1 MTTTKTSKG
10 NRRGQAP
17 GLSSSGKNSGSSG
30 KKPQGGR
37 KGRKPVAPVR
47 VGKDRNWGPI
57 LMFVAVGVVAAAIIG
72 YAFWAQRS
80 TEVQEWQERAAAI
93 EGIINYRESN
103 PEVMSPEYRRHVS
116 GTQVYD
122 TSPPVAG
129 PHNEA
134 WQNCQGD
141 VYSGQVPNEHAV
153 HSLEHGAIW
162 ITYNPDTLPSDQ
174 VETLA
179 DLVRQSGDRIFMSQ
193 YPGLETPISLQAWG
207 YQLFVEDASDP
218 RINEFIRALRVNTS
232 LEGMT
237 ASCSGGVSIIGNTP
251 LG

>member
-10 NRRGQAP
+10 NRRGQATGP
-17 GLSSSGKNSGSSG
+17 GSGG
-30 KKPQGGR
+30 KKSRGGG

-47 VGKDRNWGPI
+47 VGKDRNWGPM

-80 TEVQEWQERAAAI
+80 NEVQEWQERAAAI
-93 EGIINYRESN
+93 EGIIDYRTDR
-103 PEVMSPEYRRHVS
+103 PEVLSREWRAHVS
-116 GTQVYD
+116 GTQVYEM
-122 TSPPVAG
+122 SPPVAG
-129 PHNEA
+129 PHNER

-141 VYSGQVPNEHAV
+141 VYSGPVPNEHAV
-153 HSLEHGAIW
+153 HSLEHGAVW
-162 ITYNPDTLPSDQ
+162 ITYNPDTLPADQ

-179 DLVRQSGDRIFMSQ
+179 EMVRQSGDRMFMSQ
-193 YPGLETPISLQAWG
+193 YPGLESPISLQAWG
-207 YQLFVEDASDP
+207 YQLFVDDADDP
-218 RINEFIRALRVNTS
+218 RITEFIRALRANTS

-237 ASCSGGVSIIGNTP
+237 ASCSGGVSVTGNTP

>member
-1 MTTTKTSKG
+1 MTTTKTTKSG
-10 NRRGQAP
+10 RRGQP
-17 GLSSSGKNSGSSG
+17 SGPSGLTSSGKT
-30 KKPQGGR
+30 KPRGGR

-47 VGKDRNWGPI
+47 VGRDGNWGPI
-57 LMFVAVGVVAAAIIG
+57 MMFVAVGVVAAAIIG

-80 TEVQEWQERAAAI
+80 TEVQDWQERAAAI
-93 EGIINYRESN
+93 EGIIDYRSSN
-103 PEVMSPEYRRHVS
+103 PEVMTAEYRRHVT

-129 PHNEA
+129 PHNEV

-141 VYSGQVPNEHAV
+141 VYSGQIPNEHAV
-153 HSLEHGAIW
+153 HSLEHGAVW

-179 DLVRQSGDRIFMSQ
+179 NLVRQAGDKMMMSQ
-193 YPGLETPISLQAWG
+193 YPGLETPLSLQAWG
-207 YQLFVEDASDP
+207 YQLFLEDANDP
-218 RINEFIRALRVNTS
+218 RVNEFIRTLRGNTS

-237 ASCSGGVSIIGNTP
+237 AACSGGVSIIGNTP
-251 LG
+251 IG